1 MNPASLVEGRLPG
14 NRARHLS
21 ISFRVTGLWPHGN
34 RISVNKSAAR
44 DEKVDALFVSAKGEE
59 HVQLTSA
66 TDLKGGRVH
75 LVAETGHVG
84 AFFGDPKVAH
94 GHIVYTAPH
103 VLNSRVPFGT
113 VELNTRALAR
123 GVKGEVAPWSDCA
136 QRAYVLYEVALGL
149 GPGLV
154 RDRNREIGLGFGL
167 WLGLPPTAL
176 SRQSRRSLAYSRP
189 STPYRR
195 SRACSAAGTH

>member
-1 MNPASLVEGRLPG
+1 M
-14 NRARHLS
+14 
-21 ISFRVTGLWPHGN
+21 
-34 RISVNKSAAR
+34 
-44 DEKVDALFVSAKGEE
+44 
-59 HVQLTSA
+59 QLTSA
-66 TDLKGGRVH
+66 TDSKGGRVH

-189 STPYRR
+189 STPSRR